1 MVRFLRE
8 QLWAAEMKEA
18 NVTKEDGTTAKGD
31 FPQAT
36 EDFLNEVAEMVADIC
51 PAFMASSPFKLDFEY
66 IPKPSAQGRAI
77 YIRLNSKNNNAF
89 YQALF
94 PDTFAAIEAEYH
106 THLEAETIKK
116 ARAQAANEAEARI
129 TGETPA
135 SLSGEADEADAN
147 DDDE

>member
-8 QLWAAEMKEA
+8 QLWAAEMKETE
-18 NVTKEDGTTAKGD
+18 VTKEDGTTAKGD

-36 EDFLNEVAEMVADIC
+36 EDFLEEVAELVADMC
-51 PAFMASSPFKLDFEY
+51 PAFMASGPFKFDFGY
-66 IPKPSAQGRAI
+66 ILKPITQGRVI
-77 YIRLNSKNNNAF
+77 YMRLNSKNNNAF

-94 PDTFAAIEAEYH
+94 QDTFATIETEYH
-106 THLEAETIKK
+106 AHLEAETIKK

-135 SLSGEADEADAN
+135 SLSGEADEAGAD